1 MHLGAYFTNLMS
13 NNCIY
18 PREYGA
24 TQSERMGMPAYEG
37 VVQPDDIPP
46 SDAPPATEEVH
57 AAAKE
62 KRR

>member
-1 MHLGAYFTNLMS
+1 MHSGSYFTNLMS
-13 NNCIY
+13 NNCTY
-18 PREYGA
+18 PREDDG
-24 TQSERMGMPAYEG
+24 TQSENMKIPTYEG

-46 SDAPPATEEVH
+46 SDGPPAIEEIH